1 MFRKKFPLIAFVF
14 ISLLLFDCRPEKK
27 EAVSVTLSTNYE
39 DLVSLF
45 KDWREFQKP
54 KVANGVP
61 DYTAAAMKEQR
72 SGLEKFRDRL
82 SAIDCSAWPI
92 SQQVDYHIV
101 RAEMNGLDFDHR
113 VLRPW
118 SRNPCFYVVIEQ
130 SPTDMPVREG
140 PIMYGM
146 LCLWELKYKF
156 PLPDKEKAEFRMKLQ
171 AIPKILEQAKGNLV
185 EEAKDLWF
193 LGIRKKKEES
203 AILADLAKH
212 LAEQHPD
219 LVPEAEQAKAAVD
232 DFRAWLEK
240 KQSTMTAS
248 SGIGIENYNWYMK
261 NVHLVPY
268 AWEDQ
273 LVIIQSELDRA
284 GASLKLEENR
294 NRKLPELEPATT
306 EEEYRR
312 RLNEALD
319 DYIEF
324 LRKEEIYTVRDSIY
338 DALKRP
344 TAIGNR
350 RLEESRFIP
359 PGSLDGLAQV
369 TYRDAL
375 PMQCHG
381 GIHWPDLARMINEPH
396 PSLIRREPLL
406 YDIWDS
412 RCEGLATANEEM
424 MMHAG
429 LFDKRSLRVRELI
442 YILIAFRAAR
452 AMGDLKMHSNEF
464 SLDDAVDFA
473 VEWTPRG
480 WLSREGNT
488 VWFDE
493 SLYLNQPFYGASYLV
508 GKVHIEKLLAD
519 CASRQGKEFN
529 LKKWWDEFHSSG
541 LIPVSLIRWEM
552 TGRDDEIK
560 KLWH

>member
-1 MFRKKFPLIAFVF
+1 MLRKESYPIVLIFLT
-14 ISLLLFDCRPEKK
+14 LLLFDCQSEKK
-27 EAVSVTLSTNYE
+27 EEAPATPSTNYE

-45 KDWREFQKP
+45 NEWREFQKP
-54 KVANGVP
+54 KVTNGVP

-72 SGLEKFRDRL
+72 SGLDTFLSRL
-82 SAIDCSAWPI
+82 NAIDCRAWPI

-130 SPTDMPVREG
+130 FPTDMPVREG

-156 PLPDKEKAEFRMKLQ
+156 PLSDKYIAEFRMKLR

-203 AILADLAKH
+203 AILADLAKR

-219 LVPEAEQAKAAVD
+219 LAPEAKQAKDAVD
-232 DFRAWLEK
+232 DFCAWLEK
-240 KQSTMTAS
+240 KQSHMSAS

-268 AWEDQ
+268 TWEDQ
-273 LVIIQSELDRA
+273 MVIIQRELDLA
-284 GASLKLEENR
+284 GARLKLEEHR
-294 NRKLPELEPATT
+294 NRKLPELVPVAT

-312 RLNEALD
+312 RLDDALNY
-319 DYIEF
+319 YIEF
-324 LRKEEIYTVRDSIY
+324 LRKEEIWTVPDYMY

-344 TAIGNR
+344 TVIGNR
-350 RLEESRFIP
+350 RLEERQFIP
-359 PGSLDGLAQV
+359 PSGLRDFFAQV

-381 GIHWPDLARMINEPH
+381 GIHWPDFARMTYEPH
-396 PSLIRREPLL
+396 PSPIRRGPLL
-406 YDIWDS
+406 YNIWDS
-412 RCEGLATANEEM
+412 RCEGLATGMEEM

-429 LFDKRSLRVRELI
+429 LFDKRSPRVRELI
-442 YILIAFRAAR
+442 YMIMAFRAAR

-464 SLDDAVDFA
+464 TLEDAVKFA
-473 VEWTPRG
+473 VEWTPYG
-480 WLSREGNT
+480 WLPIEGRLI
-488 VWFDE
+488 WFDE
-493 SLYLNQPFYGASYLV
+493 SLYLNQPFYGASYVV
-508 GKVHIEKLLAD
+508 GKVYVEKVLAD
-519 CASRQGKEFN
+519 CAHQLGKKFN
-529 LKKWWDEFHSSG
+529 LKKWWDELHAAG

-552 TGRDDEIK
+552 TGFEDEIK
-560 KLWH
+560 RLW

>member
-1 MFRKKFPLIAFVF
+1 MFRKNFPLIALIFL
-14 ISLLLFDCRPEKK
+14 SLLLFDCRPKKK
-27 EAVSVTLSTNYE
+27 EVTPATLSTNYE

-54 KVANGVP
+54 KVTNGVP

-72 SGLEKFRDRL
+72 NGLEKFRSRL
-82 SAIDCSAWPI
+82 NAIDCRAWPI

-130 SPTDMPVREG
+130 SPSDMPVREG

-171 AIPKILEQAKGNLV
+171 AIPKILEQAKGNLF

-203 AILADLAKH
+203 VILANLAKN

-232 DFRAWLEK
+232 DFRGWLEK
-240 KQSTMTAS
+240 KQINMTAA

-268 AWEDQ
+268 TWEDQ
-273 LVIIQSELDRA
+273 LVIIQNEMDRA
-284 GASLKLEENR
+284 GANLKLEEHGNR
-294 NRKLPELEPATT
+294 NLPELEPAAT

-312 RLNEALD
+312 RLNEALNY
-319 DYIEF
+319 YIEF
-324 LRKEEIYTVRDSIY
+324 LRKEEICTVPDYMY

-344 TAIGNR
+344 TVIGDR

-359 PGSLDGLAQV
+359 PSGLRETLSQLS
-369 TYRDAL
+369 YRDSL

-381 GIHWPDLARMINEPH
+381 GIHWPDFARMIYEPH

-406 YDIWDS
+406 YDIWDC

-429 LFDKRSLRVRELI
+429 LFDKRSPRLRELV
-442 YILIAFRAAR
+442 YLYCVWRGAR

-464 SLDDAVDFA
+464 SLEDAINFA
-473 VEWTPRG
+473 CEWTPYG
-480 WLSREGNT
+480 LWTKENDS

-493 SLYLNQPFYGASYLV
+493 SLYLNQPFYGASYIV
-508 GKVHIEKLLAD
+508 GKVYIEKVLAD
-519 CASRQGKEFN
+519 CGHQQGKKFN
-529 LKKWWDEFHSSG
+529 LKKWWDEFQAAG
-541 LIPVSLIRWEM
+541 LIPVSLIRWQM
-552 TGRDDEIK
+552 TGLDDEIK
-560 KLWH
+560 KLW